1 MSLFRRIWY
10 WLQKF
15 QREHPEPFLIS
26 FQFYI
31 LSLLWFNS
39 LFLLADSSVH
49 IDSYELCLL
58 GKGNQAFGDKRF
70 YLDRSGI
77 DCKMFQRGHPK
88 PILTIFRF
96 FYKVYYWPNFNF
108 YWTILPSESIHMNR
122 DSSEKLTQSLEIRVF
137 ICNDLL
143 LAEKRFQKVSP
154 EQFWTRF
161 QFFFY

>member
-58 GKGNQAFGDKRF
+58 GKDNQSFGDKRF

-77 DCKMFQRGHPK
+77 DCKMFQRGHPE

-96 FYKVYYWPNFNF
+96 FTRSTIGQTLTFTGPSFCPN
-108 YWTILPSESIHMNR
+108 
-122 DSSEKLTQSLEIRVF
+122 QF
-137 ICNDLL
+137 I
-143 LAEKRFQKVSP
+143 
-154 EQFWTRF
+154 
-161 QFFFY
+161 

>member
-10 WLQKF
+10 CLQKF

-77 DCKMFQRGHPK
+77 DCKMFQRGHPE

-96 FYKVYYWPNFNF
+96 FTRS
-108 YWTILPSESIHMNR
+108 TIGQTLTFMDHPSVRINSYEPG
-122 DSSEKLTQSLEIRVF
+122 
-137 ICNDLL
+137 LL
-143 LAEKRFQKVSP
+143 
-154 EQFWTRF
+154 
-161 QFFFY
+161 